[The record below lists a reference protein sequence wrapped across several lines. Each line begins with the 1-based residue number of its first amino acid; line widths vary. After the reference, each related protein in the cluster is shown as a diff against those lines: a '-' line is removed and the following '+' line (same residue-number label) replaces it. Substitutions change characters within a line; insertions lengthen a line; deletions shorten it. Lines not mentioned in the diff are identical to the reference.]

1 MPVGA
6 SRLAPRSAQRSDAA
20 MHASASA
27 PWIVSCLLAAAS
39 PALAH
44 ATAAPSPARAA
55 TATDDAL
62 TAACAWLQQP
72 EATRGAAPG
81 ADAMLAPAD
90 VGMALDRLAAAWRA
104 GVAAHPWDDLR
115 LCTADQPG
123 ALRLGEFSMP
133 YVLWSKGERPANGWP
148 LFLCLHGGGGND
160 KADGPHG
167 WRVNTREWQA
177 QQQLAE
183 RLYPSPGLY
192 FVPRMADDR
201 RGRWWFD
208 HNQIAFERVVR
219 EAIARF
225 QVDPDRVYLL
235 GISEGGYGA
244 IRFAGNRPDRFAA
257 CGGMAAAEPLGTS
270 PPENMRN
277 VALRIDIGEKDTMFD
292 RVGLA
297 RTMGARLAELQAQ
310 DAGGF
315 DHLLNVQPG
324 RGHGIDYKPCP
335 EWLATKV
342 RNPRPD
348 RVTWVVTKFD
358 SRLAL
363 HHHWL
368 GLAEEPATL
377 PMAVDATLR
386 DQKLVV
392 TTQRTDDHGRTA
404 PAFAGT
410 LRVFVDGALA
420 DLGKPLAVTVDGVE
434 RPAVAL
440 QPTIGALATTLAE
453 RGDPRLA
460 FPCVVDVPFGR
471 R

>member
-1 MPVGA
+1 MRARPCLAGVLFASSLLTNALPAQAGA
-6 SRLAPRSAQRSDAA
+6 ADG
-20 MHASASA
+20 
-27 PWIVSCLLAAAS
+27 
-39 PALAH
+39 
-44 ATAAPSPARAA
+44 AAPAVRAA
-55 TATDDAL
+55 DPDPVA
-62 TAACAWLQQP
+62 AACAWLAQP
-72 EATRGAAPG
+72 VATRGEAPG
-81 ADAMLAPAD
+81 AEAVLAAADVAPAL
-90 VGMALDRLAAAWRA
+90 ARLTAAWRA
-104 GVAAHPWDDLR
+104 AAAAAPWTDLAP
-115 LCTADQPG
+115 CTAEQPG
-123 ALRLGEFSMP
+123 LLRTDGFTMP
-133 YVLWSKGERPANGWP
+133 YVFWSKGDKPANGWP

-160 KADGPHG
+160 QTDGPHG

-177 QQQLAE
+177 QQQLAQ

-201 RGRWWFD
+201 RGRWWFA
-208 HNQIAFERVVR
+208 HNQDLFERVVR

-225 QVDPDRVYLL
+225 DVDPDRVYLL

-257 CGGMAAAEPLGTS
+257 CGGMAAAEPLATS

-297 RTMGARLAELQAQ
+297 RTMGARLAELHAA

-324 RGHGIDYKPCP
+324 RGHGIDYQPCP

-348 RVTWVVTKFD
+348 RVTWLVTPFD
-358 SRLAL
+358 GRVAL
-363 HHHWL
+363 RHHWL
-368 GLAEEPATL
+368 GLAQAPDPVSLVVA
-377 PMAVDATLR
+377 ATLR
-386 DQKLVV
+386 AQTLVV
-392 TTQRTDDHGRTA
+392 TTHRTDDHGRKA
-404 PAFAGT
+404 LAFAGT

-420 DLGKPLAVTVDGVE
+420 DFDLPLAVTVDGVE

-440 QPTIGALATTLAE
+440 RPTVGTLASTLAE

-460 FPCVVDVPFGR
+460 FPCVVDVPFGGD
-471 R
+471 

>member
-1 MPVGA
+1 MRARPC
-6 SRLAPRSAQRSDAA
+6 LAGG
-20 MHASASA
+20 
-27 PWIVSCLLAAAS
+27 LFAAS
-39 PALAH
+39 LLMTAVPAQAG
-44 ATAAPSPARAA
+44 AADGAAPTVRAA
-55 TATDDAL
+55 DPDLVA
-62 TAACAWLQQP
+62 AACAWLAQP
-72 EATRGAAPG
+72 AATRGEAPG
-81 ADAMLAPAD
+81 AEAVLAAADVAPAL
-90 VGMALDRLAAAWRA
+90 ARLTAAWRA
-104 GVAAHPWDDLR
+104 AAAAAPWTDLAP
-115 LCTADQPG
+115 CTAERPG
-123 ALRLGEFSMP
+123 LLRTDGFTMP
-133 YVLWSKGERPANGWP
+133 YVFWSKGDKPANGWP

-177 QQQLAE
+177 QQQLAQ

-192 FVPRMADDR
+192 FVP
-201 RGRWWFD
+201 
-208 HNQIAFERVVR
+208 HNQDLFERVVR

-225 QVDPDRVYLL
+225 AVDPDRVYLL

-297 RTMGARLAELQAQ
+297 RTMGARLAELRAA

-315 DHLLNVQPG
+315 DHVLNVQAG
-324 RGHGIDYKPCP
+324 RGHGIDYQPCP

-348 RVTWVVTKFD
+348 RVTWTVTPFD
-358 SRLAL
+358 GRVAL
-363 HHHWL
+363 RHHWL
-368 GLAEEPATL
+368 GLAQAPATMPL
-377 PMAVDATLR
+377 RLDATLR
-386 DQKLVV
+386 GQKLVI
-392 TTQRTDDHGRTA
+392 TAHRTDDHGRKA

-440 QPTIGALATTLAE
+440 RPTVGTLAMTLAE

-460 FPCVVDVPFGR
+460 FPCVVDVPVGTR
-471 R
+471 

>member
-1 MPVGA
+1 MRTDGQP
-6 SRLAPRSAQRSDAA
+6 SRLVPPTALRFDAS
-20 MHASASA
+20 MRASAIA
-27 PWIVSCLLAAAS
+27 IACCLA
-39 PALAH
+39 
-44 ATAAPSPARAA
+44 ATAAPAQSAAGEPAPVAN
-55 TATDDAL
+55 DAL
-62 TAACAWLQQP
+62 TAACAWLAQP
-72 EATRGAAPG
+72 AATRGEAPG
-81 ADAMLAPAD
+81 ADA
-90 VGMALDRLAAAWRA
+90 VLAAADVEPALARLTTAWRA
-104 GVAAHPWDDLR
+104 AAAAAPWTDLA
-115 LCTADQPG
+115 LCTAEQPG
-123 ALRLGEFSMP
+123 LLRTDGFTMP
-133 YVLWSKGERPANGWP
+133 YVLWSKGDKPANGWP

-160 KADGPHG
+160 QADGPHG

-177 QQQLAE
+177 QQQLAQ
-183 RLYPSPGLY
+183 RLYPAPGLY

-201 RGRWWFD
+201 RGRWWFA
-208 HNQIAFERVVR
+208 HNQELFERVVR

-225 QVDPDRVYLL
+225 DVDPDRVYLL

-297 RTMGARLAELQAQ
+297 RTMGARLAELRAA

-315 DHLLNVQPG
+315 DHVLNVQAG
-324 RGHGIDYKPCP
+324 RGHGIDYQPCP

-348 RVTWVVTKFD
+348 RVTWLVTPFD
-358 SRLAL
+358 GRVAL
-363 HHHWL
+363 RHHWL
-368 GLAEEPATL
+368 GLAQVPDPVSL
-377 PMAVDATLR
+377 FVDVTLR
-386 DQKLVV
+386 AQTLVI
-392 TTQRTDDHGRTA
+392 TAHRTDDHGRKA

-440 QPTIGALATTLAE
+440 RPTVGTLATTLAE

-460 FPCVVDVPFGR
+460 FPCVVEVPFGTR
-471 R
+471 

>member
-1 MPVGA
+1 MRARPC
-6 SRLAPRSAQRSDAA
+6 LAGG
-20 MHASASA
+20 
-27 PWIVSCLLAAAS
+27 LFAAS
-39 PALAH
+39 LLMTAVPAQAG
-44 ATAAPSPARAA
+44 AADGAAPTVRAA
-55 TATDDAL
+55 DPDLVA
-62 TAACAWLQQP
+62 AACAWLAQP
-72 EATRGAAPG
+72 AATRGEAPG
-81 ADAMLAPAD
+81 AEAVLAAADVAPAL
-90 VGMALDRLAAAWRA
+90 ARLTAAWRA
-104 GVAAHPWDDLR
+104 AAAAAPWTDLAP
-115 LCTADQPG
+115 CTAERPG
-123 ALRLGEFSMP
+123 LLRTDGFTMP
-133 YVLWSKGERPANGWP
+133 YVFWSKGDKPANGWP

-160 KADGPHG
+160 QADGPHG

-177 QQQLAE
+177 QQQLAQ

-201 RGRWWFD
+201 RGRWWFA
-208 HNQIAFERVVR
+208 HNQDLFERVVR

-225 QVDPDRVYLL
+225 AVDPDRVYLL

-297 RTMGARLAELQAQ
+297 RTMGARLAELRAA

-315 DHLLNVQPG
+315 DHVLNVQAG
-324 RGHGIDYKPCP
+324 RGHGIDYQPCP

-348 RVTWVVTKFD
+348 RVTWTVTPFD
-358 SRLAL
+358 GRVAL
-363 HHHWL
+363 RHHWL
-368 GLAEEPATL
+368 GLAQAPATMPL
-377 PMAVDATLR
+377 RLDATLR
-386 DQKLVV
+386 GQKLVI
-392 TTQRTDDHGRTA
+392 TAHRTDDHGRKA

-440 QPTIGALATTLAE
+440 RPTVGTLAMTLAE

-460 FPCVVDVPFGR
+460 FPCVVDVPVGTR
-471 R
+471 